1 MHLNEIELNKT
12 YYLVTVGNINEVQ
25 ILEINKPKVKIK
37 YMKSGFVFD
46 EFLTDRG
53 IRYKEENYIND
64 LNSIFRTK
72 EEAENFISTVDY
84 QMRLQEHFLF
94 FKINSWIF

>member
-12 YYLVTVGNINEVQ
+12 YYRVIVGYIHEIQ
-25 ILEINKPKVKIK
+25 ILEINKPKVKVK
-37 YMKSGFVFD
+37 YMKSDFIHD
-46 EFLTDRG
+46 EFLTDCG
-53 IRYKEENYIND
+53 IRYKEENYVNT

-84 QMRLQEHFLF
+84 QMRLQEH
-94 FKINSWIF
+94 NSWCNGLYMY